1 MNIKKNNLVV
11 KTFTYIFIFSTSII
25 IFLWLS
31 QIVYFKYFY
40 ERYQYNNIKEIANT
54 IIKSNSLE
62 KIEQLAYDNNICI
75 ELKLNRDVYNYN
87 TLNKDCIL
95 KYKIMK

>member
-25 IFLWLS
+25 LFLWLS

-40 ERYQYNNIKEIANT
+40 ERYQYTNIKEIANT

-87 TLNKDCIL
+87 TLNKDCI
-95 KYKIMK
+95 